1 MAQSSTSRALVRP
14 PTPAFL
20 AQEARLPHHPSVD
33 PALGA
38 RSVILAATLVAVAAC
53 APGPSRDR
61 IWPSPTGSWP
71 PMPKACEFL
80 VGQRNIAED
89 VTCATAIALVRVVR
103 FDEPIWNSPDGHD
116 WTEEYNANPTDAFV
130 PTVSVTPVEVRVE
143 QVHTV
148 SGPRDAPGDPPMIA
162 DGSDLR
168 VFFIDTGG
176 FEPGD
181 RRVFFL
187 RWTRMWLS
195 DGTAT
200 SLLYG
205 DVTRSWVMTGE
216 GTVFPWDSSQRYSL
230 VSGARRGD
238 LSLAGTTCQPSLTL
252 DGFAHI
258 VRRELQSPGPDF
270 ATFERWPPGPV
281 QREVDEHSDLPEELD
296 DPGWCPP
303 L

>member
-1 MAQSSTSRALVRP
+1 MRDRD
-14 PTPAFL
+14 
-20 AQEARLPHHPSVD
+20 R
-33 PALGA
+33 A
-38 RSVILAATLVAVAAC
+38 RSRRPLRRADMELTRR
-53 APGPSRDR
+53 SR
-61 IWPSPTGSWP
+61 
-71 PMPKACEFL
+71 L
-80 VGQRNIAED
+80 VGGVLR
-89 VTCATAIALVRVVR
+89 R
-103 FDEPIWNSPDGHD
+103 SP
-116 WTEEYNANPTDAFV
+116 DAFV
-130 PTVSVTPVEVRVE
+130 PAASVTPVEVRAE
-143 QVHTV
+143 QVHTA

-162 DGSDLR
+162 AGSDLR
-168 VFFIDTGG
+168 VFFIGTGG

-252 DGFAHI
+252 DGFAHV
-258 VRRELQSPGPDF
+258 VR
-270 ATFERWPPGPV
+270 
-281 QREVDEHSDLPEELD
+281 
-296 DPGWCPP
+296 
-303 L
+303 

>member
-1 MAQSSTSRALVRP
+1 M
-14 PTPAFL
+14 
-20 AQEARLPHHPSVD
+20 
-33 PALGA
+33 
-38 RSVILAATLVAVAAC
+38 
-53 APGPSRDR
+53 
-61 IWPSPTGSWP
+61 GSWP
-71 PMPKACEFL
+71 PVPQRCEFL
-80 VGQRNIAED
+80 GPGNIAED

-116 WTEEYNANPTDAFV
+116 WTTEYNADPADAFV
-130 PTVSVTPVEVRVE
+130 PAVSVTPVDVRVE
-143 QVHTV
+143 QVHTAG
-148 SGPRDAPGDPPMIA
+148 GPRDAPGDPPMIA
-162 DGSDLR
+162 EGSDLR

-195 DGTAT
+195 DGTPT

-205 DVTRSWVMTGE
+205 DAARSWVMTSE

-238 LSLAGTTCQPSLTL
+238 LSLAGTTCQPALTL
-252 DGFAHI
+252 DGFAHV
-258 VRRELQSPGPDF
+258 VRRELHSPGPDF
-270 ATFERWPPGPV
+270 ATFERWPPEPV
-281 QREVDEHSDLPEELD
+281 QREVAEHEDLPIELD

-303 L
+303 LVLGLPQ

>member
-1 MAQSSTSRALVRP
+1 
-14 PTPAFL
+14 
-20 AQEARLPHHPSVD
+20 
-33 PALGA
+33 
-38 RSVILAATLVAVAAC
+38 
-53 APGPSRDR
+53 
-61 IWPSPTGSWP
+61 
-71 PMPKACEFL
+71 
-80 VGQRNIAED
+80 
-89 VTCATAIALVRVVR
+89 
-103 FDEPIWNSPDGHD
+103 
-116 WTEEYNANPTDAFV
+116 
-130 PTVSVTPVEVRVE
+130 VTPVEVRAE
-143 QVHTV
+143 QVHTA

-162 DGSDLR
+162 AGSDLR
-168 VFFIDTGG
+168 VFFIGTGG

-252 DGFAHI
+252 DGFAHV

-270 ATFERWPPGPV
+270 ATFERWPPRPV
-281 QREVDEHSDLPEELD
+281 QREVAEHEDLPEELD

>member
-1 MAQSSTSRALVRP
+1 M
-14 PTPAFL
+14 
-20 AQEARLPHHPSVD
+20 PHHPSVD

-38 RSVILAATLVAVAAC
+38 RSVILATTVVAVAAC

-80 VGQRNIAED
+80 VGQRSIAED

-103 FDEPIWNSPDGHD
+103 FEEPIWNSPDGHD
-116 WTEEYNANPTDAFV
+116 WTAEYNADPASAFV
-130 PTVSVTPVEVRVE
+130 PAVSVTPVDVRVE
-143 QVHTV
+143 QVHTAI
-148 SGPRDAPGDPPMIA
+148 GPRDAPGDPPMIA

-168 VFFIDTGG
+168 VFFTDAGA

-195 DGTAT
+195 DGTPT

-205 DVTRSWVMTGE
+205 DATRSWVMTGE
-216 GTVFPWDSSQRYSL
+216 GTVFPWDSGQRYSL
-230 VSGARRGD
+230 VSAARRGD
-238 LSLAGTTCQPSLTL
+238 LSLAGTTCQPALTL
-252 DGFAHI
+252 DGFAHV

-270 ATFERWPPGPV
+270 ATFERWPPGAV
-281 QREVDEHSDLPEELD
+281 QREVAEHEDLPEELD

-303 L
+303 P

>member
-1 MAQSSTSRALVRP
+1 MAQNSTSLALVRP

-20 AQEARLPHHPSVD
+20 AQEVRPAHHSFVD

-38 RSVILAATLVAVAAC
+38 RSVILATALVATAAC
-53 APGPSRDR
+53 APGPSGDR

-80 VGQRNIAED
+80 GPGSIAED

-116 WTEEYNANPTDAFV
+116 WTTEYNADSAGAFV
-130 PTVSVTPVEVRVE
+130 PAMSVTPVDVRVE
-143 QVHTV
+143 QVHTA

-168 VFFIDTGG
+168 VFFLDTGG
-176 FEPGD
+176 IEPGD
-181 RRVFFL
+181 RRVLFL

-195 DGTAT
+195 DGTPT

-205 DVTRSWVMTGE
+205 DAARSWLMTGE

-238 LSLAGTTCQPSLTL
+238 LSLAGTTCQPALTL
-252 DGFAHI
+252 DGFAHV
-258 VRRELQSPGPDF
+258 VRRELHSPGPDF
-270 ATFERWPPGPV
+270 ATFERWPPEPV
-281 QREVDEHSDLPEELD
+281 QREVAEHEDLPIELD